1 MLIIILSGVTSIL
14 LYINWHLIQEPY
26 YKALPFYFNMR
37 RNNNNNNNN
46 TNNMWI
52 SPQKQLIWR
61 KQDRFHVPN
70 ILKSGAFRLQIQNWI
85 QSAFF
90 FL

>member
-1 MLIIILSGVTSIL
+1 
-14 LYINWHLIQEPY
+14 
-26 YKALPFYFNMR
+26 MR

-90 FL
+90 FFCKNALSLNNSETLGHFHKLEEAW